1 MKRKFPINKY
11 PNFGWRNKK
20 IIGSS
25 KFPKETRKKMSNSHK
40 GLRASEET
48 KKKISKSHVGNK
60 WGFVKGNIISKK
72 NKEITSKRMKG
83 NKIGKKFESGEKHWN
98 WKKGITPIN
107 TKIRMSTEYKLWRKA
122 VFERDNYTC
131 IWCGNKQG
139 KNLEADHIKPF
150 SLFPELRF
158 AIDNGRTLC
167 IECHRKT
174 DTYGNK
180 RNWNK

>member
-48 KKKISKSHVGNK
+48 KKKISKSHMGNK
-60 WGFVKGNIISKK
+60 WGFVKGNIISPK
-72 NKEITSKRMKG
+72 NKEIKSKRMRG
-83 NKIGKKFESGEKHWN
+83 NNLGKKFEHGKKHWN
-98 WKKGITPIN
+98 WKGGVTPIN
-107 TKIRMSTEYKLWRKA
+107 VKIRMSWEYRLWRKS

-131 IWCGNKQG
+131 RFCGKVG
-139 KNLEADHIKPF
+139 GVLHADHIKPF

-167 IECHRKT
+167 VNCHKKT

-180 RNWNK
+180 KLEEK